1 MDIEYLLLLQNFREG
16 TDNVLT
22 PLMMRISEFIIGII
36 PLLVVAM
43 VYWVFSRKAGAWILL
58 NVSGSYWLNGI
69 LKLTACVYRPWI
81 RDLRVVPAEAAIA
94 SATGYSFPSG
104 HTAFATAYYG
114 CGALCCWKQK
124 KTRAVSVVMVLLLT
138 ATMFSRNYLGVHTPQ
153 DVLVGFLASALFMLA
168 SIWLFRWMEAGDRK
182 RDVLVLAGGLC
193 LMALSMVYI
202 MVKPYPMDDV
212 NGTLLVDPEK
222 MKPDTISGIT
232 ATAAWLIGWF
242 LERRR
247 IRFEN
252 PADKRKGF
260 VVGALACV
268 PIVLWFMWFPGFAVP
283 VIGKIG
289 VKALL
294 QSVPMLYIL
303 TVVPMLLKKLAP
315 APRAAQ

>member
-1 MDIEYLLLLQNFREG
+1 
-16 TDNVLT
+16 
-22 PLMMRISEFIIGII
+22 
-36 PLLVVAM
+36 
-43 VYWVFSRKAGAWILL
+43 
-58 NVSGSYWLNGI
+58 
-69 LKLTACVYRPWI
+69 
-81 RDLRVVPAEAAIA
+81 
-94 SATGYSFPSG
+94 
-104 HTAFATAYYG
+104 
-114 CGALCCWKQK
+114 
-124 KTRAVSVVMVLLLT
+124 
-138 ATMFSRNYLGVHTPQ
+138 
-153 DVLVGFLASALFMLA
+153 
-168 SIWLFRWMEAGDRK
+168 MEAGDRK

-242 LERRR
+242 LERRL

>member
-1 MDIEYLLLLQNFREG
+1 
-16 TDNVLT
+16 
-22 PLMMRISEFIIGII
+22 
-36 PLLVVAM
+36 
-43 VYWVFSRKAGAWILL
+43 
-58 NVSGSYWLNGI
+58 
-69 LKLTACVYRPWI
+69 
-81 RDLRVVPAEAAIA
+81 
-94 SATGYSFPSG
+94 
-104 HTAFATAYYG
+104 
-114 CGALCCWKQK
+114 
-124 KTRAVSVVMVLLLT
+124 
-138 ATMFSRNYLGVHTPQ
+138 
-153 DVLVGFLASALFMLA
+153 
-168 SIWLFRWMEAGDRK
+168 
-182 RDVLVLAGGLC
+182 
-193 LMALSMVYI
+193 MALSMVYI

-232 ATAAWLIGWF
+232 VTAAWLIGWF